1 MSGSD
6 ASPPTPRAL
15 RLQRV
20 AQALNENKT
29 APQKPSMSW
38 ASSVPPDVLP
48 RYGPLTSFFSFL
60 HSFFSFSINRSS
72 LYGPPTSN
80 SLDESLLAHQLQTCS
95 ATSSMDS
102 LNNKIIS
109 NHHQHY
115 SNQVMMSS
123 QQPKKKGIKSSLVGR
138 LFSSSKREKLKGDR
152 SIGNPI
158 YANYV
163 DNSDYISIPD
173 AMSLL
178 SSPVSSPL
186 GGQKADF
193 DRRTKKKHELLAEA
207 MKAGTP
213 FALWNGPTIVAW
225 LEV

>member
-1 MSGSD
+1 
-6 ASPPTPRAL
+6 
-15 RLQRV
+15 
-20 AQALNENKT
+20 
-29 APQKPSMSW
+29 
-38 ASSVPPDVLP
+38 
-48 RYGPLTSFFSFL
+48 
-60 HSFFSFSINRSS
+60 
-72 LYGPPTSN
+72 
-80 SLDESLLAHQLQTCS
+80 
-95 ATSSMDS
+95 
-102 LNNKIIS
+102 
-109 NHHQHY
+109 
-115 SNQVMMSS
+115 MMSS

-163 DNSDYISIPD
+163 DNSDYMSIPD
-173 AMSLL
+173 ALG
-178 SSPVSSPL
+178 SPMSSPL

>member
-1 MSGSD
+1 
-6 ASPPTPRAL
+6 
-15 RLQRV
+15 
-20 AQALNENKT
+20 
-29 APQKPSMSW
+29 
-38 ASSVPPDVLP
+38 
-48 RYGPLTSFFSFL
+48 
-60 HSFFSFSINRSS
+60 
-72 LYGPPTSN
+72 
-80 SLDESLLAHQLQTCS
+80 
-95 ATSSMDS
+95 MDS
-102 LNNKIIS
+102 LNNKIVS

-173 AMSLL
+173 ALSLL
-178 SSPVSSPL
+178 NSPVSSPL

-225 LEV
+225 LEVSLNIKSFIKEREIHNK

>member
-1 MSGSD
+1 M
-6 ASPPTPRAL
+6 
-15 RLQRV
+15 
-20 AQALNENKT
+20 
-29 APQKPSMSW
+29 
-38 ASSVPPDVLP
+38 
-48 RYGPLTSFFSFL
+48 
-60 HSFFSFSINRSS
+60 HSLFSFSINRSS

-102 LNNKIIS
+102 LNNKIVS

-173 AMSLL
+173 ALSLL
-178 SSPVSSPL
+178 NSPVSSPL

-225 LEV
+225 LEVSLNIKSFIKEREIHNK